1 MGDLAH
7 NSHVCFADVMPLDQQ
22 AIESKHPKSKME
34 LERSGSN
41 QAEEIETEIA
51 VEAGQVRPL
60 RCPEYATIQTAPESG
75 KGTMELTRSNDR
87 FRLTWNAT
95 LRRIPTPLN
104 TDLAGHTVLHGP
116 DELQS
121 RIADCLEATSEEE
134 QMLFDEKVF
143 EGQDLIQSKTN
154 KRQKELGAWEAH
166 KKKACRNGAA
176 ARVSCGGGS
185 RRGIHGH
192 RSELGILPMPR
203 VELKAFRE
211 WTSRPKP
218 TPWRGRNSRAE
229 HTPSRARTSWRGVT
243 SRGDPR
249 PARGVTRRGDPTAA
263 ATRQ

>member
-1 MGDLAH
+1 
-7 NSHVCFADVMPLDQQ
+7 MPLDQQ

-60 RCPEYATIQTAPESG
+60 RCPEDATLHTAPESG

-121 RIADCLEATSEEE
+121 RIADCLEANSEEE

-143 EGQDLIQSKTN
+143 AGQDLIQSKTN
-154 KRQKELGAWEAH
+154 KRQKELGAWEGH
-166 KKKACRNGAA
+166 KKKHVEMVPQPEYPVEGEVAVAYMVTEVSSEYFPCPALNSKHFSNGQAGLNPHHGAGGTAVPNIHHPACVPAGA
-176 ARVSCGGGS
+176 G
-185 RRGIHGH
+185 
-192 RSELGILPMPR
+192 
-203 VELKAFRE
+203 
-211 WTSRPKP
+211 
-218 TPWRGRNSRAE
+218 
-229 HTPSRARTSWRGVT
+229 
-243 SRGDPR
+243 
-249 PARGVTRRGDPTAA
+249 
-263 ATRQ
+263 

>member
-143 EGQDLIQSKTN
+143 AGQDLIQSKTN

-166 KKKACRNGAA
+166 KKSMSKWCR
-176 ARVSCGGGS
+176 SPS
-185 RRGIHGH
+185 
-192 RSELGILPMPR
+192 IL
-203 VELKAFRE
+203 
-211 WTSRPKP
+211 
-218 TPWRGRNSRAE
+218 WRGKSPW
-229 HTPSRARTSWRGVT
+229 HTWSPK
-243 SRGDPR
+243 
-249 PARGVTRRGDPTAA
+249 
-263 ATRQ
+263 